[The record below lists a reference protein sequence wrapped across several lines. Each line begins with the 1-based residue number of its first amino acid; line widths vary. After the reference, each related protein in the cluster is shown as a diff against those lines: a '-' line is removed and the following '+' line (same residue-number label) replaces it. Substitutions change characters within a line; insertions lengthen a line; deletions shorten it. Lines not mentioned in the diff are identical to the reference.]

1 MTRSEFQREV
11 ARTTGEDFSTI
22 SRRGFVPLTFGP
34 IERDYEDDRPPQT
47 IDWDSESHEMRTIAI
62 EELYC

>member
-1 MTRSEFQREV
+1 MTSSEFQREV

-47 IDWDSESHEMRTIAI
+47 IDWDSESHEMRTMTID
-62 EELYC
+62 ELYC